1 MMIAE
6 LPLLAD
12 RATGIRRANENTNKN
27 TYEIPWATNYLKC
40 STQFRNVEPNKLNER
55 LPFF

>member
-12 RATGIRRANENTNKN
+12 YRAAEIIRANENTIN
-27 TYEIPWATNYLKC
+27 TYKIPWATIYLKC
-40 STQFRNVEPNKLNER
+40 STQLRDRAE
-55 LPFF
+55 

>member
-12 RATGIRRANENTNKN
+12 YRAAEITRANENTNKN
-27 TYEIPWATNYLKC
+27 MYEIPWATNYLKC
-40 STQFRNVEPNKLNER
+40 STQLRDRAE
-55 LPFF
+55 